1 MTKFV
6 REPELDELQTVVPFS
21 VLLLLLL
28 AAISGASAAIAILPG
43 WLPGLNES
51 LAGSAPQA
59 FWFLSRSSAGIA
71 FVLIWLSMLLG
82 LAITNKF
89 ARVWPGGP
97 VAYDLHQYFSLLGLV
112 FAVFHALIL
121 MGDQYIHY
129 SLRDVLIPFASS
141 SYRPLWIGLGQTG
154 LYLTAIIT
162 FSFYVR
168 RQITPKL
175 WRKIHYLSFLGYGL
189 TLLHGIFSGTD
200 STILWVNR
208 FYLGSAGFLLF
219 FLIYR
224 LLLGFI
230 RGKPRVKPSAT

>member
-1 MTKFV
+1 MTKLP
-6 REPELDELQTVVPFS
+6 PEQEFDDLQTVVPFG

-28 AAISGASAAIAILPG
+28 AAISGAFAAIAILPG
-43 WLPGLNES
+43 WLPGLSES
-51 LAGSAPQA
+51 LAGSTPKA

-141 SYRPLWIGLGQTG
+141 SYRPLWVGLGQTG
-154 LYLTAIIT
+154 LYMTAIVA

-168 RQITPKL
+168 RQITPKH
-175 WRKIHYLSFLGYGL
+175 WRKIHYLSFLGYGF
-189 TLLHGIFSGTD
+189 TLLHGIYSGTD
-200 STILWVNR
+200 SAIFWVNR
-208 FYLGSAGFLLF
+208 FYLGSAGVLLF

-230 RGKPRVKPSAT
+230 KAKPRVKPSAT